1 MFSMFWLWTWTAD
14 YSITKHLVEP
24 SKHSKVRTYWNYCSH
39 FYTFPPLFC
48 IHCWSISS
56 TLPLLDK
63 KFKVK
68 GRDVNGWN
76 ICQYFQSQLDTPSII
91 LKEIIFVSKLHETHS
106 LTMIPKE
113 IFLFQKNMKLKVCWP
128 QNLIA
133 ENFLKTK
140 TRTSLDVD
148 NKINNSF

>member
-1 MFSMFWLWTWTAD
+1 MAEL
-14 YSITKHLVEP
+14 
-24 SKHSKVRTYWNYCSH
+24 SKHSKVKMCLNFCLH
-39 FYTFPPLFC
+39 FHIFPLLFC
-48 IHCWSISS
+48 IQSYSVSS
-56 TLPLLDK
+56 TYPLLDK